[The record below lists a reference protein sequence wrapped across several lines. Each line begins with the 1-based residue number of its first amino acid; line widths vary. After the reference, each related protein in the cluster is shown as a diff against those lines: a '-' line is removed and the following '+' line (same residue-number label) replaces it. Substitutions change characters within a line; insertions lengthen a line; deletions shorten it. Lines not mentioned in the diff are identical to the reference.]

1 MMLLMTLTQADEMWA
16 GVENKY
22 KYQIKQLEDN
32 ELILKEQISEV
43 DKEKNKWKG
52 KCEPLE
58 QKVITKISIFFLV
71 LNFNTIKC
79 LIFN

>member
-32 ELILKEQISEV
+32 EIILKEQVSEV
-43 DKEKNKWKG
+43 DKDKNKWKG

-58 QKVITKISIFFLV
+58 QKV
-71 LNFNTIKC
+71 NT
-79 LIFN
+79 